1 MKILNRMKLKNK
13 RRKISCY
20 VLKRKKCVTNETYKK
35 KKLQLIILTARLYSR
50 NPVAGSMQARVKTL
64 TISHGDRRDGIA
76 GDSGCTWHPS

>member
-35 KKLQLIILTARLYSR
+35 KNYNSSYLLQDCILEIPLPAPCKLESKL
-50 NPVAGSMQARVKTL
+50 
-64 TISHGDRRDGIA
+64 
-76 GDSGCTWHPS
+76 